1 MIKSCHILRM
11 SVVRPPCDQGSG
23 SSGSTTAPKE
33 ARRDFDALFATGYRR
48 LARLLYRVT
57 GDFGRA
63 EEVASEAF
71 WRLHCKPPAADT
83 NLEGWLFRTGLR
95 LALDQLKKDRRRA
108 RYEALGSLFGFA
120 ASPHQVL
127 EQTEERTRV
136 RQALGAL
143 KTDQVALI
151 LLRAE
156 GLSYA
161 ELAAALRLNP
171 GSVGTLLARAGEAFR
186 KEYVHRY
193 GKPPTP

>member
-1 MIKSCHILRM
+1 M
-11 SVVRPPCDQGSG
+11 SVVRPACDDDSGPPGSRR
-23 SSGSTTAPKE
+23 APKE
-33 ARRDFDALFATGYRR
+33 ASRDFDALFATGYRR
-48 LARLLYRVT
+48 LTRLLYRVT
-57 GDFGRA
+57 GDFGRS

-71 WRLHCKPPAADT
+71 WRLYCRPPKADT
-83 NLEGWLFRTGLR
+83 NIEGWLYRTGLR

-108 RYEALGSLFGFA
+108 RYEALASLFGLA

-127 EQTEERTRV
+127 EQTEERARV

-161 ELAAALRLNP
+161 ELAAALRLKP
-171 GSVGTLLARAGEAFR
+171 GSVGTLMARAEKAFR
-186 KEYVHRY
+186 KEYVRRY
-193 GKPPTP
+193 GQPSTS

>member
-1 MIKSCHILRM
+1 M
-11 SVVRPPCDQGSG
+11 
-23 SSGSTTAPKE
+23 TAPTE
-33 ARRDFDALFATGYRR
+33 ASRDFHALFTTGYRR

-71 WRLHCKPPAADT
+71 WRLHSRPPAAET
-83 NLEGWLFRTGLR
+83 NIQGWLYRTGLR
-95 LALDQLKKDRRRA
+95 IALDQLKKDRRRA
-108 RYEALGSLFGFA
+108 RYEALASALGFG

-127 EQTEERTRV
+127 EQTQERTRV
-136 RQALGAL
+136 RQVLSAL
-143 KTDQVALI
+143 KAGQVAVI

-161 ELAAALRLNP
+161 ELAAALHLNR
-171 GSVGTLLARAGEAFR
+171 GSVGTLLARAEEAFR

-193 GKPPTP
+193 GKPRTA